1 MKGDVH
7 MTDQQLQELVAQ
19 SSVEHFG
26 KPFMH
31 QAYFNKRLKTTG
43 GRYLLQS
50 HNIEIN
56 PKAFE
61 LYGIEE
67 IDGIIRHE
75 LCHYHLHIEGKG
87 YQHRDAD
94 FRQLLKVVNAPRFCS
109 HLQQST
115 RRKNTSKYTYA
126 CVKCGQL
133 YVRKIRLNTAR
144 YCCSKCH
151 GQLNQLLLKK

>member
-1 MKGDVH
+1 
-7 MTDQQLQELVAQ
+7 MTEQQLQELVIRI
-19 SSVEHFG
+19 SSELFG
-26 KPFMH
+26 KPFLH

-61 LYGIEE
+61 MYGMDEVE
-67 IDGIIRHE
+67 GIIRHE

-87 YQHRDAD
+87 YKHRDAD
-94 FRQLLKVVNAPRFCS
+94 FRQLLKEVNAPRFCS
-109 HLQQST
+109 SLQST
-115 RRKNTSKYTYA
+115 TRSKTAKIYTYV

-133 YVRKIRLNTAR
+133 YVRKIRMNPEKYR
-144 YCCSKCH
+144 CSKCYGH
-151 GQLNQLLLKK
+151 LKQKI